1 MGNRTSQPMESVS
14 FIIDRI
20 LLVENGS
27 PEITVGVA
35 TKGIGL
41 FGKQAFR
48 ISNKMYWIVD
58 ATDEPSGIEYKLTD
72 NYKITFYKTDKP
84 YVSYGPHGQA
94 KIVPLDRAVVEFWKP
109 IGMESEEID
118 RIGRVLA

>member
-1 MGNRTSQPMESVS
+1 MGNRTSHPMESVS

-35 TKGIGL
+35 TKDGGL

-48 ISNKMYWIVD
+48 ISNKMYWILEV
-58 ATDEPSGIEYKLTD
+58 TDEPSGIEYRLTD
-72 NYKITFYKTDKP
+72 NFQVRFYKTDKP
-84 YVSYGPHGQA
+84 YVSYGPQGQA
-94 KIVPLDRAVVEFWKP
+94 KIVPLDGVVVEFWKP
-109 IGMESEEID
+109 VGMASEEID
-118 RIGRVLA
+118 RIGRVIA